1 MLFYKKML
9 KNIAERVKKI
19 NNRMGSSNAF
29 ETKKREKA
37 KSYFF
42 SFFFTFFR

>member
-9 KNIAERVKKI
+9 KNIAEKGKKI
-19 NNRMGSSNAF
+19 NNRIGCSNAF

-37 KSYFF
+37 K
-42 SFFFTFFR
+42 T